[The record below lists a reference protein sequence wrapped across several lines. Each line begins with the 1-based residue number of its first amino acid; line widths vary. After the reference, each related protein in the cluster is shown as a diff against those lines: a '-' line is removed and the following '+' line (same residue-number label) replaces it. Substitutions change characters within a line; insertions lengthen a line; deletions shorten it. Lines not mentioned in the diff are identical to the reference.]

1 MSSDSDDAFRVKS
14 LDAQVHVFL
23 TINFVTKI
31 INKVIAMHQAYVLGL
46 GQSGI
51 SAAKLLNAD
60 GWQVT
65 ISDSNASPSLEQ
77 RKRSLE
83 SEGIAVEL
91 GGFPDFAKLIAS
103 GQKVDLV
110 TVSPGVPWD
119 RQEVE
124 QARSLGLD
132 TIGEIELAWRY
143 LKHIPWVGI
152 TGTNGKTTVTSLTAA
167 IFQTAGLKAIACGN
181 IGFPACEIALQVLQ
195 QKIQPDWIIAELS
208 SYQIESIQ
216 TVKPQIGIW
225 TTFTPDHLNR
235 HYTLD
240 AYRDI
245 KASLI
250 DRSTQI
256 ILNGDDRFLE
266 NFGAAMWPKAIWT
279 AIDDQVIE
287 AIEGGAYIEKSWVKF
302 RGEQI
307 FPISHWRLLGIHNR
321 QNLLMSVA
329 AAKLAGINSEHIDL
343 AISAF
348 QGVPHRLEHIC
359 FYEGI
364 AFINDSK
371 ATNYDAAEVGLRA
384 VKPPVVLIAGG
395 EPKQGDASS
404 WLEQIHQKA
413 IAVLLIGKAA
423 PLFAE
428 MLEDVGFKN
437 YEIVETIERA
447 VTKAA
452 HISHSRAHNHP
463 SQPLPTVLFSPA
475 CASFDQFA
483 NFEQRGDRFRQLC
496 IQICQELCQE

>member
-1 MSSDSDDAFRVKS
+1 
-14 LDAQVHVFL
+14 
-23 TINFVTKI
+23 
-31 INKVIAMHQAYVLGL
+31 MHQAYVLGL

-51 SAAKLLNAD
+51 SAAKLLKAD

-65 ISDSNASPSLEQ
+65 VSDSQSSPSLEQ
-77 RKRSLE
+77 RKQILE
-83 SEGIAVEL
+83 SEGIAVVL
-91 GGFPDFAKLIAS
+91 GGFPDFAKLIEA
-103 GQKVDLV
+103 GQSIDLV

-124 QARSLGLD
+124 QARSLGID

-143 LKHIPWVGI
+143 LKPIPWVGI

-167 IFQTAGLKAIACGN
+167 IFQAAGLKAIACGN

-195 QKIQPDWIIAELS
+195 KEIQPDWIIAELS
-208 SYQIESIQ
+208 SYQIESTQ

-235 HYTLD
+235 HYTLE
-240 AYRDI
+240 AYRNI

-250 DRSTQI
+250 DQSAHI
-256 ILNGDDRFLE
+256 VLNGNDPYLV

-279 AIDDQVIE
+279 GIDEQVVE
-287 AIEGGAYIEKSWVKF
+287 AIADGACIEKGWVKF
-302 RGEQI
+302 RSEPV
-307 FPISHWRLLGIHNR
+307 FPISHWQLLGTHNR

-329 AAKLAGINSEHIDL
+329 AAKLAGIGSEHIDL
-343 AISAF
+343 AISNF

-395 EPKQGDASS
+395 QPKQGDASA
-404 WLEQIHQKA
+404 WLEQIRQRA
-413 IAVLLIGKAA
+413 IAVLLIGEAA

-428 MLEDVGFKN
+428 MLQDVGFKN
-437 YEIVETIERA
+437 YEIVDTLENA
-447 VTKAA
+447 VKQAA
-452 HISHSRAHNHP
+452 YIAHSRAHNHP

-496 IQICQELCQE
+496 QELRASPQN

>member
-1 MSSDSDDAFRVKS
+1 
-14 LDAQVHVFL
+14 
-23 TINFVTKI
+23 
-31 INKVIAMHQAYVLGL
+31 MHQVYVLGL

-51 SAAKLLNAD
+51 SAAKLLKAD

-65 ISDSNASPSLEQ
+65 VSDSQASTSLEQ
-77 RKRSLE
+77 RKQALE
-83 SEGIAVEL
+83 SVGIAVEL
-91 GGFPDFAKLIAS
+91 GGFPDFDKIVES
-103 GQKVDLV
+103 GQSMDLV
-110 TVSPGVPWD
+110 IVSPGVPWD
-119 RQEVE
+119 CTAVE
-124 QARSLGLD
+124 QARSLGID

-152 TGTNGKTTVTSLTAA
+152 TGTNGKTTVTSLTTA
-167 IFQTAGLKAIACGN
+167 IFQAAGLKAIACGN

-195 QKIQPDWIIAELS
+195 KQLQPDWIIAELS
-208 SYQIESIQ
+208 SYQIESTQ

-235 HYTLD
+235 HYTLE

-250 DRSTQI
+250 HQSAHI
-256 ILNGDDRFLE
+256 VLNGNDPYLE

-279 AIDDQVIE
+279 GIDDHVVE
-287 AIEGGAYIEKSWVKF
+287 AIADGACIEKGWVKF
-302 RGEQI
+302 RGEPV
-307 FPISHWRLLGIHNR
+307 FPISHWTLLGSHNR

-329 AAKLAGINSEHIDL
+329 AAKLAGIEAEHIDT
-343 AISAF
+343 AISNF
-348 QGVPHRLEHIC
+348 QGVPHRLEHVC

-371 ATNYDAAEVGLRA
+371 ATNYDAAEVGLKA

-395 EPKQGDASS
+395 QPKQGDASA
-404 WLEQIHQKA
+404 WLEQIRQRA
-413 IAVLLIGKAA
+413 IGVLLIGEAA
-423 PLFAE
+423 SLFAE
-428 MLEDVGFKN
+428 MLKDVGFKN
-437 YEIVETIERA
+437 YEIVETLENA
-447 VTKAA
+447 VKQAA
-452 HISHSRAHNHP
+452 HIAHSRAHNHP

-496 IQICQELCQE
+496 QELRASP